1 MNIFKKYSGFTLA
14 EVLITLVIIGVIA
27 AITVLTLMQGT
38 QKQEFATA
46 LKKAHSVLSQSLYKI
61 GADYGYPGGDY
72 EFFKN
77 NNFIDEFAK
86 VTNVVKKC
94 DNQQECF
101 GSKLKGA
108 SSEYKML
115 NKTGTARWED
125 GKSVIT
131 ADGML
136 YSYTKVTKN
145 SEIYGL
151 SEDDVNNALGRII
164 VDVNG
169 SRKPN
174 VFGLDS
180 FVFYVVDNK
189 GLVPA
194 GSYST
199 SDCNR
204 SDRGGTCC
212 AKVLREGKI
221 SY

>member
-1 MNIFKKYSGFTLA
+1 MNFHSRYTGFTLA

-27 AITVLTLMQGT
+27 AISIPTIVQGT
-38 QKQEFATA
+38 QKQEYATA
-46 LKKAHSVLSQSLYKI
+46 LKKAHSVLCQSLVRI
-61 GADYGYPGGDY
+61 GQNNGYPGGDY
-72 EFFKN
+72 DFFN
-77 NNFIDEFAK
+77 NLNFMDEFAQ
-86 VTNVVKKC
+86 VTNVVQKC
-94 DNQQECF
+94 ENQQACF

-115 NKTGTARWED
+115 NKTASPQWDD

-136 YSYTKVTKN
+136 YTFVKAS
-145 SEIYGL
+145 SASSIYGL
-151 SEDDVNNALGRII
+151 SDEDVQNVLGRII

-180 FVFYVVDNK
+180 FVFYVVDYK
-189 GLVPA
+189 GIVPA

-204 SDRGGTCC
+204 SGRGGTC
-212 AKVLREGKI
+212 AARVLREGKI